1 MDLRETWNELQQQSF
16 EVNIIEDEG
25 LENMIHQESSSPTAK
40 LRKGVF
46 KKMMFIVG
54 FVILFL
60 AVMPFLKVQ
69 IVQILLL
76 VLTLAYVI
84 GGIILWQEY
93 KLLKKELPM
102 DGSLL
107 DALKSYRD
115 RIKTIL
121 RYEEAIGLFLYPISA
136 TMGFMWSFTEK
147 HPVSEVFEKT
157 YVWMTLVIT
166 LVVLTPLCHWL
177 ARWMNK
183 KAFGKHLD
191 QLEENIAILESA

>member
-93 KLLKKELPM
+93 KLLKKPCAVCQMPFRRRDKNLRLYRIIFIIQLSTNFFRMFPNR
-102 DGSLL
+102 
-107 DALKSYRD
+107 LKS
-115 RIKTIL
+115 I
-121 RYEEAIGLFLYPISA
+121 E
-136 TMGFMWSFTEK
+136 
-147 HPVSEVFEKT
+147 
-157 YVWMTLVIT
+157 
-166 LVVLTPLCHWL
+166 
-177 ARWMNK
+177 
-183 KAFGKHLD
+183 
-191 QLEENIAILESA
+191 